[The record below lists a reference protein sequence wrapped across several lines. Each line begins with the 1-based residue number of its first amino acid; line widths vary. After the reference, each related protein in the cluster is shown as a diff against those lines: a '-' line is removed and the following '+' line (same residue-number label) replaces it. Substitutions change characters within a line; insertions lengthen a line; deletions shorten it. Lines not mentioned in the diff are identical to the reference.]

1 MIFCTL
7 FAICHSRNEK
17 KTDTYECDKA
27 ILRHNGIVFRTSK
40 LVVKASLVSSDGL
53 VCLKTSKLNGESV
66 TTMECKVVT
75 GMPL

>member
-1 MIFCTL
+1 MRKI
-7 FAICHSRNEK
+7 
-17 KTDTYECDKA
+17 TDTYECDEA
-27 ILRHNGIVFRTSK
+27 ISRHNGIVFRASK

-53 VCLKTSKLNGESV
+53 VCLKTSKLSINGESV